1 VDGIDQSVAR
11 MHRPPNAHTPLPLPT
26 LPHAHSRVRQSPA
39 IENVGARGGT
49 PNVNLGHSQ
58 RVVRHQIHPAV
69 APELRPRI
77 LGIATGHAGHRGLC
91 TRLPRVH
98 CVAYRDLVG
107 YIGRKKY
114 VPAPRKQPPR
124 VAVVPERRL

>member
-1 VDGIDQSVAR
+1 MDGIDQSVAH

-26 LPHAHSRVRQSPA
+26 LPYAHSRVRQSPA

-69 APELRPRI
+69 APEPRPRI
-77 LGIATGHAGHRGLC
+77 LGNAALGMPGTVASAHASPESTALHIATLSD
-91 TRLPRVH
+91 T
-98 CVAYRDLVG
+98 
-107 YIGRKKY
+107 
-114 VPAPRKQPPR
+114 
-124 VAVVPERRL
+124 